1 MKLSRGKISK
11 IMKKHKNSNRNDK
24 KAGKRGRVKKEYSLN
39 NKKRRHI
46 SNYSFKSKQW
56 QKGGVYGMCGGQ
68 TEANEGDIEYGI
80 RQSLMKQNNEN
91 AKSIIEKLDISVDNR
106 GKVEQVEQVLKGMF
120 PEPLYRSVTNKIKN
134 DMHAYVNANRPKN
147 RNIMYL
153 KIDETNKK
161 AMDKAIKDND
171 KYITVQIKGQGSNS
185 TFNISLTQDLIS
197 KITSTKIDGKE
208 VNQAYTLIVEV
219 PNEEGMEQSAA
230 VVGLNKTIEELQ
242 DKIAKYESG
251 SGVGSSML
259 CNILQ
264 GRFGELGNSA
274 KCGITSKAQLIAA
287 SAAAATQKA
296 SEINKDADQM
306 KKKEKEKEKETM
318 N

>member
-56 QKGGVYGMCGGQ
+56 QKRHEGGKADVNK
-68 TEANEGDIEYGI
+68 ANEGDIEYGI
-80 RQSLMKQNNEN
+80 RQALMKQNNEN
-91 AKSIIEKLDISVDNR
+91 AKSIIQKLNISDNENEQVEK
-106 GKVEQVEQVLKGMF
+106 VEQVLKGMF

-197 KITSTKIDGKE
+197 KITSTKIDPETGNVDGKE

-251 SGVGSSML
+251 SGVRSSML

-287 SAAAATQKA
+287 SAAAEIQKA
-296 SEINKDADQM
+296 TEINKDANEM
-306 KKKEKEKEKETM
+306 KKEL
-318 N
+318 